1 MKIGSIDFPIYGL
14 IVLLSTFIGMLYV
27 FIHLK
32 KEKKSSLLLYIC
44 LYFIFSFFCGKIFT
58 EVSSGFKYTMIN
70 APLSSYGGFVGVILA
85 SFIFQK
91 IEYSNKDLI
100 KYSII
105 SLPLVYG
112 LSKIA
117 CFISGCCY
125 GIPFNSFFSV
135 TYTSGLNIKL
145 FPIQIVETIVFL
157 IIFLICNK
165 YKKYKYI
172 SYITIIISALA
183 KLLLDFLRYEHLT
196 KIITIN
202 QYFSLGLII
211 VVTIILSI
219 KYYKDNKSK

>member
-27 FIHLK
+27 FVHLK

-58 EVSSGFKYTMIN
+58 EVSSGFKYTIIN

-135 TYTSGLNIKL
+135 TYTSDLNIKL

-157 IIFLICNK
+157 VIFFICNK
-165 YKKYKYI
+165 YKNYKYI

-183 KLLLDFLRYEHLT
+183 KLLLDFLRYDHLT
-196 KIITIN
+196 KIFTIN
-202 QYFSLGLII
+202 QWFSLGLII
-211 VVTIILSI
+211 LTITLLVA
-219 KYYKDNKSK
+219 KNRREEE